1 MNTHILSLEGTVRA
15 RTPQDTWNALS
26 PLLANFGITRVARL
40 TGLDC
45 LGWPVWTAI
54 RPAAQTLAATQ
65 GKGATDLLA
74 KISAVMESIELW
86 HAEQP
91 PRIATRA
98 PAAHLDLPYPLGAL
112 PLHHQ
117 HPELARVEVDWV
129 TCTGLL
135 TGQAHLLPAGL
146 IHRSAARR
154 VWEPDL
160 WHTTSTG
167 LACGNTRDE
176 AILHALFE
184 VIERDVLADSDPGQA
199 AGRLLIHPAT
209 VDDHHCRRLLDSL
222 HQAGMEVE
230 ISTIDGAYGL
240 PVCLAFLWS
249 EDFPLW
255 FAGSGCHTTA
265 SIALSRALSEAMQS
279 RLTCIAGTRD
289 DLPSQEEVFTAAP
302 QPRPAPTPG
311 PRHAWNTVMHDAPPP
326 QGGFAAQVTAVA
338 RRVEKTT
345 GHQPL
350 VADLSDPAA
359 PIAAVKVVCPG
370 TRSRITRAVPR

>member
-1 MNTHILSLEGTVRA
+1 MNTSILRLEGTVRA
-15 RTPQDTWNALS
+15 RSPQDTWN
-26 PLLANFGITRVARL
+26 LLKPRLADFGITRVARL

-54 RPAAQTLAATQ
+54 RPAAQTLTATQ

-91 PRIATRA
+91 PRITAQA
-98 PAAHLDLPYPLGAL
+98 PAARLDLPYPLSAL
-112 PLHHQ
+112 PLHHD
-117 HPELARVEVDWV
+117 HPDLATVESDWV
-129 TCTGLL
+129 TCTGSL

-146 IHRSAARR
+146 IHRSAAPRR
-154 VWEPDL
+154 WEPDL

-167 LACGNTRDE
+167 LACGNSRNE
-176 AILHALFE
+176 AVLHALFE
-184 VIERDVLADSDPGQA
+184 VIERDVLAGDGPRPA
-199 AGRLLIHPAT
+199 ANRRLIHPAT
-209 VDDHHCRRLLDSL
+209 VDDRYCQRLLDSL
-222 HQAGMEVE
+222 YQAGMEVE
-230 ISTIDGAYGL
+230 ISVVEGAYGL
-240 PVCLAFLWS
+240 PVCLAFVWS

-289 DLPSQEEVFTAAP
+289 DLPSHEEVFTAAP
-302 QPRPAPTPG
+302 QTRPLPTSG
-311 PRHAWNTVMHDAPPP
+311 LRSEWGTVMRDMPSVE
-326 QGGFAAQVTAVA
+326 GGFAEQVAAVA
-338 RRVEKTT
+338 RRVEKAT
-345 GHQPL
+345 GYEPL
-350 VADLSDPAA
+350 VVDLSEPAS

>member
-1 MNTHILSLEGTVRA
+1 MNASVLRLEGTVRS
-15 RTPQDTWNALS
+15 RGPQDTWNALK
-26 PLLANFGITRVARL
+26 PLLADFGITRVARL

-54 RPAAQTLAATQ
+54 RPDAQTLTATQ

-91 PRIATRA
+91 PRIAAKA

-112 PLHHQ
+112 PLHHD
-117 HPELARVEVDWV
+117 HPDLVTVETDWV
-129 TCTGLL
+129 TATGLL
-135 TGQAHLLPAGL
+135 TSQAHLLPAGL

-154 VWEPDL
+154 RWEPDL

-167 LACGNTRDE
+167 LACGNSRDE
-176 AILHALFE
+176 AVLHALFE
-184 VIERDVLADSDPGQA
+184 VIERDVLAADSHTASRQ
-199 AGRLLIHPAT
+199 LIHPGT
-209 VDDHHCRRLLDSL
+209 VDDHYCRRLLDSL
-222 HQAGMEVE
+222 YQAGMEVE
-230 ISTIDGAYGL
+230 ISTIGGAYGL
-240 PVCLAFLWS
+240 PVCLAYVWG

-255 FAGSGCHTTA
+255 FAGSGCHSTA
-265 SIALSRALSEAMQS
+265 PIALSRALTEAMQS

-302 QPRPAPTPG
+302 QPRPAPAPG
-311 PRHAWNTVMHDAPPP
+311 TRSEWGTVMRDLPPSE
-326 QGGFAAQVTAVA
+326 GCFAEQLAAVA
-338 RRVEKTT
+338 QRVEKVT
-345 GHQPL
+345 GYEPL
-350 VADLSDPAA
+350 VVDLSEPAS
-359 PIAAVKVVCPG
+359 PIAAVKAVCPG